1 MNKNPNYHRKLL
13 NLLMSAWTISI
24 LFSCSTTEKRKEK
37 KIKPID
43 YSNWVTLTKGLQY
56 REINAP
62 IKSEIGDSKIS
73 LVRLD
78 RDLFEFDV
86 FSATNYDSIPKSVDR
101 WAKKHKLNIVF
112 NSGMYSQENTLLSR
126 AFLKA
131 GKHVNNPSIIE
142 DFNLMMA
149 MSPNAIHRE
158 NIEVL
163 DLTCE
168 NFDQIKNEFN
178 SYAQGL
184 RMIDCNGKPMFWK
197 KKIQSCSMIIAA
209 EGTDNKFYII
219 FCRSPYTHNQMIE
232 FMLKMPYGIRNA
244 IYLEGGPETSL
255 FINVNGHRIQKVGSW
270 VSDTWESD
278 ENNHFWSLPNVVGVK
293 NRSQKKK

>member
-1 MNKNPNYHRKLL
+1 M
-13 NLLMSAWTISI
+13 
-24 LFSCSTTEKRKEK
+24 EK
-37 KIKPID
+37 KTKQID
-43 YSNWVTLTKGLQY
+43 YSHWVTLTKGLQY

-62 IKSEIGDSKIS
+62 VKSEIGDSKIS

-142 DFNLMMA
+142 DFNLMLA
-149 MSPNAIHRE
+149 MSPNVLHRE

-168 NFDQIKNEFN
+168 NFDKIKNEFN

-255 FINVNGHRIQKVGSW
+255 FIDVNGHRIQKVGSW

-293 NRSQKKK
+293 SRSQKH

>member
-1 MNKNPNYHRKLL
+1 M
-13 NLLMSAWTISI
+13 
-24 LFSCSTTEKRKEK
+24 EE

-78 RDLFEFDV
+78 RELFEFDV

-101 WAKKHKLNIVF
+101 WAKKHKLSIVF

-126 AFLKA
+126 AFLKS

-209 EGTDNKFYII
+209 EGIDNKFYII

-255 FINVNGHRIQKVGSW
+255 FIDVNGHRIEKVGSW

-278 ENNHFWSLPNVVGVK
+278 ENKHFWSLPNVVGVK
-293 NRSQKKK
+293 NQTEKNQ

>member
-1 MNKNPNYHRKLL
+1 MFKNPTHQHKLL
-13 NLLMSAWTISI
+13 NSFLIIWTISI
-24 LFSCSTTEKRKEK
+24 LFACSTNKERMKEK
-37 KIKPID
+37 EKPID

-62 IKSEIGDSKIS
+62 VKSKIGDSKIS
-73 LVRLD
+73 LVRMD

-101 WAKKHKLNIVF
+101 WAKKHKLNVVF
-112 NSGMYSQENTLLSR
+112 NSGMYSQENPLLSR

-131 GKHVNNPSIIE
+131 GKHVNNPKMIE
-142 DFNLMMA
+142 DFNLMLA
-149 MSPNAIHRE
+149 MRPNAVHRE

-168 NFDQIKNEFN
+168 NFDQIKHEFN

-209 EGTDNKFYII
+209 EGTDNKFYLI

-255 FINVNGHRIQKVGSW
+255 FIDVNEHHIQKVGSW
-270 VSDTWESD
+270 VSETWESD
-278 ENNHFWSLPNVVGVK
+278 ENKHFWSLPNVVGVK
-293 NRSQKKK
+293 KHTKQH

>member
-56 REINAP
+56 REINASV
-62 IKSEIGDSKIS
+62 KSEIGDSKIS

-126 AFLKA
+126 AFLKS

-209 EGTDNKFYII
+209 EGIDNKFYII

-255 FINVNGHRIQKVGSW
+255 FIDVNGHRIQKVGSW

-278 ENNHFWSLPNVVGVK
+278 ENKHFWSLPNVVGVK
-293 NRSQKKK
+293 NRTQKNQ